1 MSEKVKFF
9 CGFNED
15 SPEEGFGLHIVQ
27 GDQCEDILGEIWLSE
42 KDAAFL
48 VSKLGQ
54 YFMSLKD
61 IEEEK

>member
-1 MSEKVKFF
+1 MTTELKFF

-15 SPEEGFGLHIVQ
+15 SPDKGFTVQ
-27 GDQCEDILGEIWLSE
+27 LRDGEDVINEMQLDE

-54 YFMSLKD
+54 YFMFLKD

>member
-1 MSEKVKFF
+1 MSGEVKFF

-15 SPEEGFGLHIVQ
+15 SPKQGFGMYLLQ
-27 GDQCEDILGEIWLSE
+27 GDDVINEMWLDE

-54 YFMSLKD
+54 YFMFLKD
-61 IEEEK
+61 IEEEKYYE

>member
-1 MSEKVKFF
+1 MTKEVKFF

-15 SPEEGFGLHIVQ
+15 SPEDGFAVQ
-27 GDQCEDILGEIWLSE
+27 LRDGEDIVNEMWLGEKE
-42 KDAAFL
+42 AAFL

-54 YFMSLKD
+54 YFMFLKD